1 MEIPSTRFDA
11 TDPFAQ
17 AKLQM
22 KQAETVLRQMPSAQR
37 EQLLAEMLPPM
48 PMHRPSTATEPA
60 VTMVTVKVDEWD
72 GGPTARASAPMMIRR
87 PRRIVGTIP
96 WQWRWIVAGIR
107 LTRIVRKSAKQQ
119 MKHFNKLQRQMIR
132 RVLPRRNAMRGAQ
145 ARCPFSDRTRNRV
158 TTRGYRLPPGN
169 ALGYQHSRR

>member
-22 KQAETVLRQMPSAQR
+22 KRAETVLRQMPPAQR

-48 PMHRPSTATEPA
+48 PMHRPSPAIEPA
-60 VTMVTVKVDEWD
+60 MTMVSIKVEEWD
-72 GGPTARASAPMMIRR
+72 GGSVVQRAASTPVLR
-87 PRRIVGTIP
+87 PRRIARHIP
-96 WQWRWIVAGIR
+96 WQWRLIVAGIR

-119 MKHFNKLQRQMIR
+119 MKQFNKLQRQMIR
-132 RVLPRRNAMRGAQ
+132 RVLPHQKAMRGAR
-145 ARCPFSDRTRNRV
+145 AR
-158 TTRGYRLPPGN
+158 
-169 ALGYQHSRR
+169 

>member
-1 MEIPSTRFDA
+1 MEIHSTRFDM

-22 KQAETVLRQMPSAQR
+22 KRAETVLRQMPSAQR

-48 PMHRPSTATEPA
+48 PMHRPSPAIEPA
-60 VTMVTVKVDEWD
+60 VTMVTVKVEEWD
-72 GGPTARASAPMMIRR
+72 GGPVVQQRYPTAIIR

-119 MKHFNKLQRQMIR
+119 MKQFNKLQRQMIR
-132 RVLPRRNAMRGAQ
+132 RVLPRHKAMRGAR
-145 ARCPFSDRTRNRV
+145 AR
-158 TTRGYRLPPGN
+158 
-169 ALGYQHSRR
+169 

>member
-22 KQAETVLRQMPSAQR
+22 KQAETILQKMPSAQR
-37 EQLLAEMLPPM
+37 QQLLAEMLPPM
-48 PMHRPSTATEPA
+48 PMHRPAPAIEPA
-60 VTMVTVKVDEWD
+60 VTMVSVKVEEWD
-72 GGPTARASAPMMIRR
+72 GGPTARASAPMLIRR

-107 LTRIVRKSAKQQ
+107 LTRMMRKSAKQQ
-119 MKHFNKLQRQMIR
+119 MKQFNKLQRQMIR
-132 RVLPRRNAMRGAQ
+132 RVLPRHKAMRGAR
-145 ARCPFSDRTRNRV
+145 AR
-158 TTRGYRLPPGN
+158 
-169 ALGYQHSRR
+169 